1 MGSIRINVKV
11 FATLRR
17 FFPGYDTE
25 KGIDVTLEEGATI
38 EHLIQTLQLPP
49 NEARVILIN
58 GLSKKMTD
66 RITEGDQINIFAP
79 MGGG

>member
-1 MGSIRINVKV
+1 MGRIRINVKV

-17 FFPGYDTE
+17 FFPDYDPE
-25 KGIDVTLEEGATI
+25 KGIDVTIEEGATF
-38 EHLIQTLQLPP
+38 EHLIQSLHLPP
-49 NEARVILIN
+49 NEASVILVN

-66 RITEGDQINIFAP
+66 RIMDGDQINIFAP

>member
-1 MGSIRINVKV
+1 MGRIRINVKV

-17 FFPGYDTE
+17 FFPDYDPE
-25 KGIDVTLEEGATI
+25 KGIDVAIEEGATI
-38 EHLIQTLQLPP
+38 ERLIQSLRLPV
-49 NEARVILIN
+49 NEASVILVN

-66 RITEGDQINIFAP
+66 RIMDGDQVNIFAP

>member
-1 MGSIRINVKV
+1 MGWIRINVKV

-17 FFPGYDTE
+17 FFPDYDPE
-25 KGIDVTLEEGATI
+25 KGIDVTIKEGATI

-49 NEARVILIN
+49 DEARVFLVK

-66 RITEGDQINIFAP
+66 RIMDGDQINIFAP